1 MVTFRRLAQGVASS
15 FRFTIVTPAVIVLV
29 AWLLV
34 AVESRRR
41 KCSVR
46 AWRWRSVFRG
56 SDFFRGGGAS
66 CDDDEAKEH
75 IFGSSWL

>member
-1 MVTFRRLAQGVASS
+1 MIFQQLTQGIASS
-15 FRFTIVTPAVIVLV
+15 FHFTIVTPAVFVLV
-29 AWLLV
+29 AGLLV

-56 SDFFRGGGAS
+56 SDFFRGGDAS
-66 CDDDEAKEH
+66 RDDDEAMEH
-75 IFGSSWL
+75 IFGPSWL

>member
-1 MVTFRRLAQGVASS
+1 MVTFRRLTRGVASS
-15 FRFTIVTPAVIVLV
+15 FRFTIVTPAVFVLV
-29 AWLLV
+29 AGLLV

-41 KCSVR
+41 ECSVR

-66 CDDDEAKEH
+66 RDDDEAMEH